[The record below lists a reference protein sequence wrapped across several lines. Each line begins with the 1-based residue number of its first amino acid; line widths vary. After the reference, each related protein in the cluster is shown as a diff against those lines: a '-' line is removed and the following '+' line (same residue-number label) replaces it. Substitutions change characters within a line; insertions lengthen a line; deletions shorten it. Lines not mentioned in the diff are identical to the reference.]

1 MPRSPI
7 RQRRNDVDIRPRT
20 LGEIVDDA
28 WRLALAD
35 APLLL
40 MFNALFLVPAFI
52 ILLLLLA
59 QPAPAGITQCL
70 LPALAALALPL
81 MGLASGACQELCRQR
96 IAGKQVVVRNCLT
109 AALRRG
115 LQHAAARAVLLCLTL
130 PGPLLLIVSFL
141 PDTSPILRLI
151 GFLFGSLLTVVL
163 SLPVWAACTSLHA
176 VLASS
181 ETRSGTGLS
190 ELRRD
195 IAAAPGKTAVLVFSR
210 VPLLFFLA
218 LQLHL
223 LAKVL
228 LWVADTL
235 CGFDTTLLE
244 VQLALFENPVYTT
257 ALFMLS
263 WLLLTP
269 FFEASNFLLH
279 TDVRTR
285 QEGLDLQFR
294 VQRAFGGIAEPRLLG
309 SGAKYRSLTVAALF
323 ILLGG
328 MARADQV
335 QWDTIHATRSEIE
348 TIRTE
353 IQKAEPYPGGQR
365 WQARLRTLHTKLLR
379 LDGGDP
385 RRFRWFES
393 GLADF
398 ADRKKEDALRVLD
411 DLQRRL
417 ALLEDSLT
425 SPHPPEA
432 QAREKH
438 SPEDIKSLVRGSEGR
453 KVERNQPRQRVEEE
467 RPEVRREEEHEKN
480 RQGEAPG
487 AGGGRGT
494 PVSVPAA
501 HSDGLSSLGWLLLG
515 GLGLAV
521 VALAVVL
528 YLTSPRSPR
537 APKPESVTGTGMPSS
552 ESDARQVLEQS
563 PAALWRQADTLAG
576 EGRFRD
582 AVRVLY
588 LAVLALLHRQRLI
601 RFEPTRTNGEYV
613 RQVRLSEQA
622 PPELHPLF
630 EQLTHP
636 FETAWYGE
644 RPCES
649 DDYRAC
655 RALAEEMRQAAVR
668 V

>member
-1 MPRSPI
+1 M
-7 RQRRNDVDIRPRT
+7 DIRPRT

-28 WRLALAD
+28 WRLAFAD

-40 MFNALFLVPAFI
+40 MFNALFLVPVFI
-52 ILLLLLA
+52 VLLLLLA
-59 QPAPAGITQCL
+59 QPVSVGIAHYV
-70 LPALAALALPL
+70 LPVLAALVLPL

-96 IAGKQVVVRNCLT
+96 IAAKRAIVRSCLT
-109 AALRRG
+109 AALRLG
-115 LQHAAARAVLLCLTL
+115 LEHTAARAVLLCFTL

-141 PDTSPILRLI
+141 PDTSPILRLV
-151 GFLFGSLLTVVL
+151 GFLFGSLLTVLL
-163 SLPVWAACTSLHA
+163 SLPIWAACTSLHA
-176 VLASS
+176 VLASRT
-181 ETRSGTGLS
+181 TRSGTVLS

-195 IAAAPGKTAVLVFSR
+195 IAAAAGKAAVLVLSR
-210 VPLLFFLA
+210 LPLLFFLA

-228 LWVADTL
+228 FWVADNL
-235 CGFDTTLLE
+235 CGFDTTLIE

-263 WLLLTP
+263 WLLLAP
-269 FFEASNFLLH
+269 FFEAGNFLLH

-285 QEGLDLQFR
+285 QEGLDLQYR
-294 VQRAFGGIAEPRLLG
+294 VQRAFGGIAEPRPLG
-309 SGAKYRSLTVAALF
+309 SGPKHRSLTVAALLF
-323 ILLGG
+323 LLGG
-328 MARADQV
+328 MARADQG
-335 QWDTIHATRSEIE
+335 QWDAIHAVRGEIE
-348 TIRTE
+348 TIHAE

-365 WQARLRTLHTKLLR
+365 WQARLRTLHTRLSR
-379 LDGGDP
+379 LDDGDP

-393 GLADF
+393 AIADF
-398 ADRKKEDALRVLD
+398 ADRKKEDALRILD

-417 ALLEDSLT
+417 ALLEDSLA

-432 QAREKH
+432 QARDKH
-438 SPEDIKSLVRGSEGR
+438 SPEDIKSLLRGSEGR

-467 RPEVRREEEHEKN
+467 RPEIRREEGREKN
-480 RQGEAPG
+480 RQGEGPG

-494 PVSVPAA
+494 PVSVPA
-501 HSDGLSSLGWLLLG
+501 SSNGGLSIMGWLLLG

-521 VALAVVL
+521 IVLALIL

-537 APKPESVTGTGMPSS
+537 APKPESVTGTDMPSA

-582 AVRVLY
+582 AVRVVY

-630 EQLTHP
+630 EQLTHQ

-649 DDYRAC
+649 GEYHAC
-655 RALAEEMRQAAVR
+655 HALAEEMQQITVR

>member
-1 MPRSPI
+1 
-7 RQRRNDVDIRPRT
+7 
-20 LGEIVDDA
+20 
-28 WRLALAD
+28 
-35 APLLL
+35 LLL

-52 ILLLLLA
+52 VLLLLLA
-59 QPAPAGITQCL
+59 QPAPAGIAQYV
-70 LPALAALALPL
+70 LPALATLVLPL

-96 IAGKQVVVRNCLT
+96 IAAKRVVVRDCLT

-115 LQHAAARAVLLCLTL
+115 LEHTAARAVLLCFTL

-141 PDTSPILRLI
+141 PDTPPIVRLV
-151 GFLFGSLLTVVL
+151 GFLFGSLLTVLL

-176 VLASS
+176 VLASRA
-181 ETRSGTGLS
+181 TRSGTVLS

-195 IAAAPGKTAVLVFSR
+195 IAAAAGKAAALVLSR
-210 VPLLFFLA
+210 LPLLFFLA

-228 LWVADTL
+228 FWVADTL
-235 CGFDTTLLE
+235 CGFDTTLIE

-263 WLLLTP
+263 WLLLAP
-269 FFEASNFLLH
+269 FFEAGNFLLH

-285 QEGLDLQFR
+285 QEGLDLQYR
-294 VQRAFGGIAEPRLLG
+294 VQRAFGGTSPQPRMPVREVV
-309 SGAKYRSLTVAALF
+309 RSLTVAALF
-323 ILLGG
+323 FLLGAI
-328 MARADQV
+328 ARADQV
-335 QWDTIHATRSEIE
+335 QWDTIHAVRGEIE
-348 TIRTE
+348 TIHAE
-353 IQKAEPYPGGQR
+353 IHKAEPYPGGQR
-365 WQARLRTLHTKLLR
+365 WQARLRTLHTKLSR

-393 GLADF
+393 AIADF
-398 ADRKKEDALRVLD
+398 ADRKKEDALRILD

-425 SPHPPEA
+425 SPHQPEA

-438 SPEDIKSLVRGSEGR
+438 SPEDIKSLLRGSEGR
-453 KVERNQPRQRVEEE
+453 KVERNQPRQRVEQE
-467 RPEVRREEEHEKN
+467 RPEIRREEDDEKN

-487 AGGGRGT
+487 AGGGRST
-494 PVSVPAA
+494 PVSVPA
-501 HSDGLSSLGWLLLG
+501 SSSGGLSFLGWLLLG

-521 VALAVVL
+521 VVLAVIL

-537 APKPESVTGTGMPSS
+537 APKPESVAGTDMPSS
-552 ESDARQVLEQS
+552 QNDARQVLEQS
-563 PAALWRQADTLAG
+563 PAALWRQADTLAD

-582 AVRVLY
+582 AVRGLY
-588 LAVLALLHRQRLI
+588 LGVLALLHRQRLI

-622 PPELHPLF
+622 PSELHPLF
-630 EQLTHP
+630 EQLTLQ

-649 DDYRAC
+649 GDYRTC
-655 RALAEEMRQAAVR
+655 RTLADEIQLVAVR